1 MIRLKNYDEIQ
12 RIKESGSILAALL
25 RELESMVEPG
35 ITTLELDGFS
45 RNFVEKRGAKPA
57 FLGHLDY
64 PASLCAS
71 VNNEVIHG
79 IPGKRKLKAG
89 DIIGLDFGVNYKGYI
104 SDAAI
109 TLPVGTVSESAR
121 KLIRRT
127 KEALDLAVQAVRE
140 GGRIRDISTA
150 VFNHARSAGF
160 DVVREFCGHGVG
172 FEVHEAPQIPNYIGR
187 GPNPRLKEGMVLAIE
202 PMINAGGSEIAI
214 LDDDWTV
221 VTADGSLSAHFEH
234 TVAVLSDRIEILT
247 DSSGADL

>member
-1 MIRLKNYDEIQ
+1 
-12 RIKESGSILAALL
+12 
-25 RELESMVEPG
+25 
-35 ITTLELDGFS
+35 LDRFS
-45 RNFVEKRGAKPA
+45 RDFVEKRGANPA

-79 IPGKRKLKAG
+79 IPGKRKLKKG

-109 TLPVGTVSESAR
+109 TLPVSQVSELAQR
-121 KLIRRT
+121 LMRRT
-127 KEALDLAVQAVRE
+127 EEALSLAIEATRE

-150 VFNHARSAGF
+150 VYNHARSAGF

-172 FEVHEAPQIPNYIGR
+172 FEVHESPQIPNYIGK
-187 GPNPRLKEGMVLAIE
+187 GPNPRLKQGMVLAIE
-202 PMINAGGSEIAI
+202 PMINAGGSDIAI
-214 LDDDWTV
+214 LDDEWTV

-234 TVAVLSDRIEILT
+234 TLAITEEGVEILT
-247 DSSGADL
+247 ADGAAP

>member
-1 MIRLKNYDEIQ
+1 MIRLKNHDEIQ
-12 RIKESGSILAALL
+12 RIKESGSILAELL
-25 RELESMVEPG
+25 KELEKIVEPG
-35 ITTLELDGFS
+35 ITTLELDRFS
-45 RNFVEKRGAKPA
+45 RDFVERKGAKPA

-79 IPGKRKLKAG
+79 IPGKRKLQSG

-109 TLPVGTVSESAR
+109 TLPVGGISDSAR
-121 KLIRRT
+121 KLMT
-127 KEALDLAVQAVRE
+127 TTEEALRLAIEATRE

-150 VFNHARSAGF
+150 VYTQARGAGF

-214 LDDDWTV
+214 LGDDWTV

-234 TVAVLSDRIEILT
+234 TVAVTRDGVEILT
-247 DSSGADL
+247 CDGKSV

>member
-1 MIRLKNYDEIQ
+1 MIRLKNHDEIQ
-12 RIKESGSILAALL
+12 RIKDSGDILA
-25 RELESMVEPG
+25 ELFTELKPLVEPG
-35 ITTLELDGFS
+35 ITTLELDRFS
-45 RNFVEKRGAKPA
+45 RDFVERKGGKPA

-79 IPGKRKLKAG
+79 IPGKRKLKSG

-109 TLPVGTVSESAR
+109 TLPVGEISEQAR
-121 KLIRRT
+121 RLMRRT
-127 KEALDLAVQAVRE
+127 EEALDLAIEAAR
-140 GGRIRDISTA
+140 GGERIRDISTA
-150 VFNHARSAGF
+150 VYNHARSAGF

-172 FEVHEAPQIPNYIGR
+172 FEVHEAPQIPNYIGK

-202 PMINAGGSEIAI
+202 PMINEGGPEIAI
-214 LDDDWTV
+214 LDDGWTV

-234 TVAVLSDRIEILT
+234 TIAVTRGGIEILT
-247 DSSGADL
+247 LGGGTR

>member
-1 MIRLKNYDEIQ
+1 MIRLKNHDEIL
-12 RIKESGSILAALL
+12 RIKESGSILAELL
-25 RELESMVEPG
+25 QELRRIVEPG
-35 ITTLELDGFS
+35 ITTLELDRFS
-45 RNFVEKRGAKPA
+45 RDFVEKRGANPA

-79 IPGKRKLKAG
+79 IPGKRKLKKG

-109 TLPVGTVSESAR
+109 TLPVSQVSELAQR
-121 KLIRRT
+121 LMRRT
-127 KEALDLAVQAVRE
+127 EEALSLAIEATRE

-150 VFNHARSAGF
+150 VYNHARSAGF

-172 FEVHEAPQIPNYIGR
+172 FEVHESPQIPNYIGK
-187 GPNPRLKEGMVLAIE
+187 GPNPRLKQGMVLAIE
-202 PMINAGGSEIAI
+202 PMINAGGSDIAI
-214 LDDDWTV
+214 LDDEWTV

-234 TVAVLSDRIEILT
+234 TLAITEEGVEILT
-247 DSSGADL
+247 ADGAAP

>member
-1 MIRLKNYDEIQ
+1 MIRLKNHDEIR
-12 RIKESGSILAALL
+12 RIKDSGSILAELL
-25 RELESMVEPG
+25 RELAKIVEPG

-45 RNFVEKRGAKPA
+45 RDFVERKGAKPA

-64 PASLCAS
+64 PASLCTS

-79 IPGKRKLKAG
+79 IPKKRKLKSG

-104 SDAAI
+104 SDAAV
-109 TLPVGTVSESAR
+109 TLPVGKISDPAQQLMNTTR
-121 KLIRRT
+121 
-127 KEALDLAVQAVRE
+127 EALELAVEAARE

-150 VFNHARSAGF
+150 VYTHARRAGF

-214 LDDDWTV
+214 LDDEWTV

-234 TVAVLSDRIEILT
+234 TVAITADGAEILT
-247 DSSGADL
+247 DDGGDV